1 MSCMDS
7 IITPNLDE
15 NLPPALYIVA
25 TPIGNLQD
33 ISLRALAILK
43 KVNCIAAEDTR
54 HSRVLLQHFDIQTS
68 LFSLHD
74 HNERDKASLLL
85 SKIKEGQSLALISD
99 AGTPLIS
106 DPGYYLV
113 RQAYAEGIQVT
124 PIPGAC
130 ALITALSAAGLPTDR
145 FRFEGFLAPKKQA
158 RCQQLM
164 ALQKESATLIFYE
177 STHRI
182 VETIA
187 DMADVFGADRQVAL
201 AHELTKKFESIH
213 RCTLA
218 EMKLW
223 LEVDHQRQKGEF
235 VIVVAG
241 QSEVAKDLIT
251 PETQQILTILLDQ
264 LPLTQAVKI
273 AAQITGVRKNLLYDW
288 ATSQV
293 ATL

>member
-1 MSCMDS
+1 MQ
-7 IITPNLDE
+7 ITTFEQD
-15 NLPPALYIVA
+15 LPSALYIVA

-33 ISLRALAILK
+33 ISLRALNVLK
-43 KVNCIAAEDTR
+43 KVDCIAAEDTR
-54 HSRVLLQHFDIQTS
+54 HSRILLQHFDIQTT
-68 LFSLHD
+68 LLSLHD

-113 RQAYAEGIQVT
+113 REAYVAGIQVI

-145 FRFEGFLAPKKQA
+145 FRFEGFLAPKRQA
-158 RCQQLM
+158 RCQQLS
-164 ALQKESATLIFYE
+164 ALQKEVSTLVFYE

-182 VETIA
+182 VEAIA
-187 DMADVFGADRQVAL
+187 DMADILGADRQVAL

-223 LEVDHQRQKGEF
+223 LEADPVRQKGEF

-241 QSEVAKDLIT
+241 QPEVAKDLIT
-251 PETQQILTILLDQ
+251 PEAQQVLTILLEQ
-264 LPLTQAVKI
+264 LPLAQAVKI
-273 AAQITGVRKNLLYDW
+273 AAQITGLRKNLLYDW
-288 ATSQV
+288 ATSQ
-293 ATL
+293 A